1 MKVDAFSY
9 PQEDLLKELQK
20 SRIKVRIM
28 ESTLTDF
35 FEELN
40 FVHKQ
45 SLQLKDTRGEIVSG
59 ALADLLEE
67 LRFTSRQLS
76 TLQGN
81 LDDAIQSAFTK
92 DEGHRLRELLVQL
105 MTCSLQHW
113 EETTGTTKIELA
125 EQSGIWKVHLDKGYF
140 RLRTFDRYLSVPSV
154 PQKPRWKDVTRTAR
168 FVLACG
174 ESSVSDNLRI
184 TLKEFQK
191 HLLELTA

>member
-45 SLQLKDTRGEIVSG
+45 SLQIKDTRGEIVSG

-92 DEGHRLRELLVQL
+92 DEGHRLGELLVQL

-140 RLRTFDRYLSVPSV
+140 RLRTFDRYLRVPSV
-154 PQKPRWKDVTRTAR
+154 PQKPRWKVIIRTAR

-191 HLLELTA
+191 HLLQLTA

>member
-191 HLLELTA
+191 HLLQLTA

>member
-113 EETTGTTKIELA
+113 EETTGTTQIELA

-174 ESSVSDNLRI
+174 ESSVSDNLRK

-191 HLLELTA
+191 HLLQLTA

>member
-35 FEELN
+35 FEELD

-191 HLLELTA
+191 HLLQLTA

>member
-45 SLQLKDTRGEIVSG
+45 SLQLKDKRGEIVSG

-191 HLLELTA
+191 HLLQLTA

>member
-35 FEELN
+35 FEELKI
-40 FVHKQ
+40 VHKQ

-191 HLLELTA
+191 HLLQLTA

>member
-40 FVHKQ
+40 LVHKQ

-191 HLLELTA
+191 HLLQLTA

>member
-9 PQEDLLKELQK
+9 PQEDFLKELRTSQA
-20 SRIKVRIM
+20 KVQIM
-28 ESTLTDF
+28 ESTLADF
-35 FEELN
+35 FEELS

-45 SLQLKDTRGEIVSG
+45 SLQIEDSRGEIISG
-59 ALADLLEE
+59 AIADLLEE
-67 LRFTSRQLS
+67 LRFTTRQLS

-81 LDDAIQSAFTK
+81 LDEAIQTAFTQ
-92 DEGHRLRELLVQL
+92 EAGQRLRELLVQL
-105 MTCSLQHW
+105 MTCSLLHW

-174 ESSVSDNLRI
+174 ESSVSENLRS

-191 HLLELTA
+191 HLLQLTA

>member
-9 PQEDLLKELQK
+9 PQENLLKELQK

-113 EETTGTTKIELA
+113 EENTGTTKIELA

-191 HLLELTA
+191 HLLQLTT

>member
-113 EETTGTTKIELA
+113 EETTGTTKIELV
-125 EQSGIWKVHLDKGYF
+125 ELSGIWKVHLDKGYF

-191 HLLELTA
+191 HLLQLTT

>member
-191 HLLELTA
+191 HLLQLTT

>member
-92 DEGHRLRELLVQL
+92 DEGHRLRELLVQF

-191 HLLELTA
+191 HLLQLTA

>member
-191 HLLELTA
+191 YLLQLTA

>member
-9 PQEDLLKELQK
+9 PQEDFLKELQTG
-20 SRIKVRIM
+20 RAKVQIM

-35 FEELN
+35 FEELS

-45 SLQLKDTRGEIVSG
+45 SLQLEDSRGEIISG

-67 LRFTSRQLS
+67 LRFTTRQLS

-81 LDDAIQSAFTK
+81 LDDAIQTAFTQ
-92 DEGHRLRELLVQL
+92 DAGHRLRELLVQL
-105 MTCSLQHW
+105 MTSSLQHW

-168 FVLACG
+168 YVLACG
-174 ESSVSDNLRI
+174 ESSVSENLRS

-191 HLLELTA
+191 HLLQLTA

>member
-9 PQEDLLKELQK
+9 PQENLLKELQK

-191 HLLELTA
+191 HLLQLTA

>member
-35 FEELN
+35 FEELD

-81 LDDAIQSAFTK
+81 LDDAIQSAFTQ
-92 DEGHRLRELLVQL
+92 DAGHRLR
-105 MTCSLQHW
+105 
-113 EETTGTTKIELA
+113 A
-125 EQSGIWKVHLDKGYF
+125 
-140 RLRTFDRYLSVPSV
+140 PSA
-154 PQKPRWKDVTRTAR
+154 T
-168 FVLACG
+168 
-174 ESSVSDNLRI
+174 
-184 TLKEFQK
+184 
-191 HLLELTA
+191 

>member
-59 ALADLLEE
+59 AIADLLEE

-191 HLLELTA
+191 HLLQLTA

>member
-1 MKVDAFSY
+1 MKVDAFNY
-9 PQEDLLKELQK
+9 PQKDFLKELQTG
-20 SRIKVRIM
+20 RAKVQIM
-28 ESTLTDF
+28 ESTLADF
-35 FEELN
+35 FEELS

-45 SLQLKDTRGEIVSG
+45 SLQLEDSRGEIISG

-67 LRFTSRQLS
+67 LRFTTRQLS
-76 TLQGN
+76 TIQGN
-81 LDDAIQSAFTK
+81 LDDAIQSAFTQ
-92 DEGHRLRELLVQL
+92 DAGHLLRELLVQL
-105 MTCSLQHW
+105 MTSSLHHW

-154 PQKPRWKDVTRTAR
+154 PLKPRWKDVTRTAR

-191 HLLELTA
+191 HLLQLTA

>member
-67 LRFTSRQLS
+67 LSFTSRQLS

-191 HLLELTA
+191 HLLQLTA

>member
-1 MKVDAFSY
+1 M
-9 PQEDLLKELQK
+9 
-20 SRIKVRIM
+20 
-28 ESTLTDF
+28 
-35 FEELN
+35 
-40 FVHKQ
+40 
-45 SLQLKDTRGEIVSG
+45 QLKDTRGEIVSG

-191 HLLELTA
+191 HLLQLTA